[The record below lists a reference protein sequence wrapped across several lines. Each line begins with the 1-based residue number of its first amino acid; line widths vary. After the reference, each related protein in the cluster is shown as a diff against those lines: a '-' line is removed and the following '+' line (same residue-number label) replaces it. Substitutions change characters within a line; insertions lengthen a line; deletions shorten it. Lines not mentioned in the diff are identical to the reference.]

1 MRYMFIRI
9 KEASQKDWPE
19 STDYGNNVKAISNGT
34 VFFTLNRH
42 VAEKYGKFVPFL
54 VVIKSL

>member
-1 MRYMFIRI
+1 MLIRI
-9 KEASQKDWPE
+9 KEASKKDWPE

-54 VVIKSL
+54 VVTKSL